1 MNKIKEIIK
10 INKKTRQITYTELIR
25 KKNHHQQCQNLY
37 FKKCIN

>member
-25 KKNHHQQCQNLY
+25 KKIT
-37 FKKCIN
+37 INNVKIYILKSV